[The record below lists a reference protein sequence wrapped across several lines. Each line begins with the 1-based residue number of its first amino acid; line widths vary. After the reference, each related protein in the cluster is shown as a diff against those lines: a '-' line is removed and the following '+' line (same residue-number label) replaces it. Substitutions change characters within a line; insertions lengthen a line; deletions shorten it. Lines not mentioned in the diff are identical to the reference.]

1 MFALILAAKV
11 NTVINWN
18 PGDSRKECDMSN
30 DTEEQAPESM
40 VNQLKAAVDKAQ
52 EEAGKV
58 VGSLVKE
65 GGKLRDQT
73 LKLAE
78 ETVDEVKE
86 RVDEVRGKVEEVK
99 AKAADTMDNL
109 EQLFEERVARALKR
123 LGVPTRDDV
132 QGIARRLEEMNG
144 LLRTLAADRSA
155 ADAAVAPDEN
165 DDLKLI
171 SGIGPVLEGKLIGA
185 GICSY
190 RQIAALTDAD
200 IEQIE
205 SEVIHS
211 SGRVRRDDWIGQAR
225 ILYLKKHGDPI

>member
-1 MFALILAAKV
+1 
-11 NTVINWN
+11 
-18 PGDSRKECDMSN
+18 MSN
-30 DTEEQAPESM
+30 DAEEQAPESM
-40 VNQLKAAVDKAQ
+40 IDQLKAAVDKAQ

-58 VGSLVKE
+58 MGSLVKE
-65 GGKLRDQT
+65 GGKLCDQT

-109 EQLFEERVARALKR
+109 EQLFEERVARALRR

-155 ADAAVAPDEN
+155 ADAAVAPDES

-171 SGIGPVLEGKLIGA
+171 SGIGPVLEGKLVGA

-205 SEVIHS
+205 SEVIRS

-225 ILYLKKHGDPI
+225 MLYLKKHGDPI